1 MRHYIITL
9 FLILTQALFLA
20 CDKMDDNG
28 PFEGNWLLTNCSAY
42 PEADNTEEKT
52 FVYEKEGKWQTDIS
66 VNIPY
71 VIVWSVR
78 NELIQVRNFQNSNYY
93 FFTFTRTAHEL
104 QLEKAFFNDGSNDTL
119 IADYSNAA
127 NNNVPQDLFIP
138 IDGRFSIEV
147 LDSKQMVLEGGGI
160 TLTFKKN

>member
-66 VNIPY
+66 VNTPY

-93 FFTFTRTAHEL
+93 FFTF
-104 QLEKAFFNDGSNDTL
+104 
-119 IADYSNAA
+119 II
-127 NNNVPQDLFIP
+127 FIN
-138 IDGRFSIEV
+138 IYHS
-147 LDSKQMVLEGGGI
+147 
-160 TLTFKKN
+160 